1 NRAAARG
8 LEGFAVLGEVQVADL
23 QLAVGNAIQR
33 FLVAEG
39 DGSARLAGNHAVH
52 VVATRST
59 AKHHANAARCLVNYT
74 GAGAD
79 KREVRDERDGE
90 RVGVAAVGAARAVAA
105 VVLDGLRVGRRRA
118 GDCAGNDAARL
129 VGDQVLQASAVA
141 LGHVEVIVTGF
152 VGNEVA
158 CVHHATEPLVVVVQ
172 AGHRLQVFQG
182 RTTADGSK
190 GEAVELCVR
199 RSGES

>member
-1 NRAAARG
+1 RCKTTGGDRRTGCRCPVEGCAVCRLTSRERSEQAGGGSRSFDDVVRSDINRALNRAAARG

-79 KREVRDERDGE
+79 KR
-90 RVGVAAVGAARAVAA
+90 
-105 VVLDGLRVGRRRA
+105 
-118 GDCAGNDAARL
+118 
-129 VGDQVLQASAVA
+129 
-141 LGHVEVIVTGF
+141 
-152 VGNEVA
+152 
-158 CVHHATEPLVVVVQ
+158 
-172 AGHRLQVFQG
+172 
-182 RTTADGSK
+182 
-190 GEAVELCVR
+190 
-199 RSGES
+199 